1 MRRVPSSLKRGRR
14 RPAGPAFYLLL
25 AILAMELLVSFLL
38 LCTLRC
44 RGGRGKSE
52 ENGEGGEPVDQ
63 VVIGLTMK
71 ANAARRSRR
80 RERRRDKIL
89 M

>member
-1 MRRVPSSLKRGRR
+1 
-14 RPAGPAFYLLL
+14 
-25 AILAMELLVSFLL
+25 MELLVSFLL

-44 RGGRGKSE
+44 RGGSGKSE
-52 ENGEGGEPVDQ
+52 ENGEGGEPVDR

-80 RERRRDKIL
+80 RERRKDKIL